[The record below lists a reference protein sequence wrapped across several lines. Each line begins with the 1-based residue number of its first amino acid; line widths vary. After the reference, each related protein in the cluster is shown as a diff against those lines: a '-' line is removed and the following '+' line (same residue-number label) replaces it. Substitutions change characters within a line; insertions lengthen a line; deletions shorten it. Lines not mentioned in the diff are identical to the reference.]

1 MNVIDNFKITMQTC
15 QDRLTHASIIDQTSP
30 WLYFISCWNRSI
42 RQILS
47 VKDIL
52 PFTDPHQFNLTNCIE
67 HELCSRINGEKEE
80 TSICEKTSLVSV
92 CNVHCPWNFY
102 SHVKHLEVFFISMFF
117 KLKSM
122 LTISLDVIQ
131 DRSHL
136 LVYKIADKAIVT
148 RHNQVKWNR
157 IVEEI

>member
-1 MNVIDNFKITMQTC
+1 MNCAAESMGKRKKRQYVK
-15 QDRLTHASIIDQTSP
+15 RHH
-30 WLYFISCWNRSI
+30 LYQYVTYIVLGISTVMS
-42 RQILS
+42 S
-47 VKDIL
+47 
-52 PFTDPHQFNLTNCIE
+52 T
-67 HELCSRINGEKEE
+67 
-80 TSICEKTSLVSV
+80 
-92 CNVHCPWNFY
+92 WNF
-102 SHVKHLEVFFISMFF
+102 FFISMFF